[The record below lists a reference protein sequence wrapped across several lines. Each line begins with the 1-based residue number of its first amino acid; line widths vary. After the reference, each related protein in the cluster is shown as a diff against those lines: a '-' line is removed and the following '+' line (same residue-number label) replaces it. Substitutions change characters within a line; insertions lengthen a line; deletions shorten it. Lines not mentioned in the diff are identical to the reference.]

1 MDSTLAH
8 LIERKNRIQIQS
20 GSFFDKV
27 PENGDVYIMKNIL
40 HDWDDETSGIIL
52 KNIYK
57 SMAPHA
63 KLLIIEFIFKSDNK
77 PSYGKVMDIQMLIST
92 SGGKER
98 SVEEYA
104 LLLSNNGFT
113 LNKVIPTLAPFSI
126 LEAIRKD

>member
-1 MDSTLAH
+1 MLNP
-8 LIERKNRIQIQS
+8 K
-20 GSFFDKV
+20 
-27 PENGDVYIMKNIL
+27 
-40 HDWDDETSGIIL
+40 
-52 KNIYK
+52 K
-57 SMAPHA
+57 SMLIRTF
-63 KLLIIEFIFKSDNK
+63 LLIIEFIFKSDNK

-113 LNKVIPTLAPFSI
+113 LKKVIPTLAPFSI